1 MAMFERPLDPTSLGY
16 RAMLWGVITWLF
28 NLAGVFVGQVPIAF
42 PILILSTVATLITG
56 AGAMAMGVKARV
68 EAGEDRDEALLGVIG
83 FWLGTSH
90 LIIVCV
96 ITAIVLAI
104 VYDVGGIQGL
114 LGLRMAV

>member
-42 PILILSTVATLITG
+42 PILILSTLATLGTG
-56 AGAMAMGVKARV
+56 FYAMSMGAKARV
-68 EAGEDRDEALLGVIG
+68 QAKGDKDEALLGVIG
-83 FWLGTSH
+83 FWLGPSH

-96 ITAIVLAI
+96 ITAIALIVL
-104 VYDVGGIQGL
+104 YDVGGVQKLFGL
-114 LGLRMAV
+114 GMEG